1 MIDCME
7 PKSGK
12 TLELKS
18 KKQICLEVFAVT
30 NKSKAINQTFQSLK
44 NLRITSD
51 VKLHTNLFI

>member
-1 MIDCME
+1 ME